1 MNNPNQKID
10 GFTGKELKEAYWFA
24 THKDLIVRIITIILV
39 LICVTFWSV
48 TVYGLIRYFF
58 IDWASD
64 QQMRYQLTSELIDYD
79 YFRQKNQ
86 PHQLSVSGVQ
96 IFSLGNNRYDFAA
109 RIDNQNEKWAIES
122 LKYYFVFG
130 GQEERRIKETFILP
144 NENKYLIDL
153 GVESVSRVGDV
164 KLVIESVDWRRIDN
178 DFAAY
183 RDEALNFEF
192 TDVEFVSGRE
202 LKIQNIPLSKTLFTM
217 KNNGP
222 YNFWEGGFYILLYR
236 GNGLVGINYI
246 VRQYIDSGMKEN
258 VDVTWYQ
265 TLSAP
270 TTVEVIPDINIL
282 DSGVFRPIEA
292 GSGELK

>member
-144 NENKYLIDL
+144 NENKYLIDFEFTFSQSIN
-153 GVESVSRVGDV
+153 VTN
-164 KLVIESVDWRRIDN
+164 II
-178 DFAAY
+178 Y
-183 RDEALNFEF
+183 PDEALLYSLIDGKFAED
-192 TDVEFVSGRE
+192 TER
-202 LKIQNIPLSKTLFTM
+202 PLV
-217 KNNGP
+217 
-222 YNFWEGGFYILLYR
+222 YNFAIQL
-236 GNGLVGINYI
+236 NNT
-246 VRQYIDSGMKEN
+246 K
-258 VDVTWYQ
+258 
-265 TLSAP
+265 
-270 TTVEVIPDINIL
+270 
-282 DSGVFRPIEA
+282 
-292 GSGELK
+292 